1 MFKNLSTWFMN
12 DPLVVNISAK
22 GKQLSMPQNCKVF
35 GCWNEATKETRDM
48 GILYHKF
55 PKNPDLREK
64 WRVYIL

>member
-1 MFKNLSTWFMN
+1 MN
-12 DPLVVNISAK
+12 FSAK

-35 GCWNEATKETRDM
+35 GCSNEATKETRDM
-48 GILYHKF
+48 GISYHKF